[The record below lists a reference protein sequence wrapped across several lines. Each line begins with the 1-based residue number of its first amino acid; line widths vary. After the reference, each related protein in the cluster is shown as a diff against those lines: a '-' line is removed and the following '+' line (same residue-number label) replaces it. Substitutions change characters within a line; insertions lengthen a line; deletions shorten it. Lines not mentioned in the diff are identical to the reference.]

1 MDDWEAIPLSR
12 LAHAGYCLRR
22 AALLTNE
29 QLWKENSDTAKGR
42 EAHKRVHTSRI
53 ERRGDHLQLFEYDV
67 FSKELNIGGKCD
79 CIEAVRDDSGCMIPA
94 VEFPVRLYPVEYKN
108 GKLREEEEYE
118 RQLCAQAMC
127 LEEMYQTSIPEGAIF
142 YISSH
147 RRKPVAFTEALRD
160 HVRDTV
166 QQLEEI
172 RRCKAVQ
179 KKRARVHLKI
189 DSGMVGIHRNL
200 LICDRIYIEL
210 LGENRPHVLEPMLT
224 KQQKKFMKAMK
235 NFPSVLRTEFAL
247 AWLSRKNAGRALSLQ
262 AQFNKVAKN
271 YPHPQEI
278 QAEQALIDLA
288 RNKE

>member
-42 EAHKRVHTSRI
+42 EAHKRVHSSRI

-67 FSKELNIGGKCD
+67 FTKELNIGGKCD
-79 CIEAVRDDSGCMIPA
+79 CIEAMRDDGGCMIPA
-94 VEFPVRLYPVEYKN
+94 AEFPVRLYPVVYKN

-118 RQLCAQAMC
+118 LQLCAQAMC

-147 RRKPVAFTEALRD
+147 RRKPVVFTEALRNQ
-160 HVRDTV
+160 VRDTV

-172 RRCKAVQ
+172 RRNYLIPPAVSGPKCKRCSLRDLCLPDAVRTAV
-179 KKRARVHLKI
+179 KY
-189 DSGMVGIHRNL
+189 
-200 LICDRIYIEL
+200 CDKLAKE
-210 LGENRPHVLEPMLT
+210 
-224 KQQKKFMKAMK
+224 AME
-235 NFPSVLRTEFAL
+235 VE
-247 AWLSRKNAGRALSLQ
+247 
-262 AQFNKVAKN
+262 
-271 YPHPQEI
+271 YP
-278 QAEQALIDLA
+278 
-288 RNKE
+288 